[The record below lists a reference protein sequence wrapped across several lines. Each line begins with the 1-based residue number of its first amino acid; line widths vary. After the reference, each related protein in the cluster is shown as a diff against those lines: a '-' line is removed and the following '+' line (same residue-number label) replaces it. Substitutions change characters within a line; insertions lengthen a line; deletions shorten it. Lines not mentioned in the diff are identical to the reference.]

1 MHSLTLFSQTA
12 QPNCHRCTHHD
23 YLWQLWL
30 LLWSW
35 SLPDEAEM
43 HTQGAVDARAVD
55 AQEHAI
61 WDTRPAGVFSGTIKT
76 YLHTNRASISCN
88 NFNEISVANIRVL
101 ITLFCSITTT
111 MTCDIFS
118 IIYTVNA
125 YHDFQKPKDTNSNT
139 RFNNKDRRGA
149 SQTPSWARKCRN
161 FHEVSAPTIIAMKGC
176 RYTCL
181 KLYKTHSLVMCHLCM
196 TLHLQV

>member
-1 MHSLTLFSQTA
+1 
-12 QPNCHRCTHHD
+12 
-23 YLWQLWL
+23 
-30 LLWSW
+30 
-35 SLPDEAEM
+35 M

-88 NFNEISVANIRVL
+88 NFNEISVANIKVL

-125 YHDFQKPKDTNSNT
+125 YHDFRKPKDTNSNT
-139 RFNNKDRRGA
+139 RFNNKDRRGQVKRQVGLVNA
-149 SQTPSWARKCRN
+149 GTFMKSLLQQLLQWKAAGTPVLNWIKRIPWLCAIYVWLCTFQFRN
-161 FHEVSAPTIIAMKGC
+161 HCS
-176 RYTCL
+176 RL
-181 KLYKTHSLVMCHLCM
+181 
-196 TLHLQV
+196 